1 MKHKVRKRKVRHHAK
16 DSAASL
22 VTLVAL
28 ALATPDASA
37 GPTGFQHERKSVFCI
52 ATRNQADQIV
62 AGLKA
67 AKISPDDISVVAPDH
82 DATHD
87 CAQGKQTK
95 ATEGTII
102 GAGTGGALGWVAGL
116 ATPAILGCDPWIA
129 GLSVGALGAAVLGLV
144 GGRVGRGIPH
154 VKWAGILVAVHAKH
168 SGELARAKAIFNK
181 AGAQD
186 GIALGEAS
194 VADSPPP
201 AWARRVRPSH
211 APATTTVETAAEP
224 PRHLK
229 PAMPQGMPRA
239 HVGHSEPALAA
250 APPAL
255 PVDAQWVQPE
265 GPQSWLFNGSTPTP
279 NGSGPDMS
287 ERGPDL
293 VEALREVVKRQR
305 EQCGLTKQ
313 AC

>member
-28 ALATPDASA
+28 ALATPDTSA

-67 AKISPDDISVVAPDH
+67 AKVSPDDISVVTPDH

-102 GAGTGGALGWVAGL
+102 GAGTGGVVGGALGWVAGL

-168 SGELARAKAIFNK
+168 SGELARAKAIFTK

-186 GIALGEAS
+186 GHARGEAS
-194 VADSPPP
+194 VADTPLP
-201 AWARRVRPSH
+201 AWARRVRP
-211 APATTTVETAAEP
+211 AETTVETAAAP
-224 PRHLK
+224 PR
-229 PAMPQGMPRA
+229 AQTGYFD
-239 HVGHSEPALAA
+239 PALAA
-250 APPAL
+250 ALPAL
-255 PVDAQWVQPE
+255 PVDGQWVQPKF
-265 GPQSWLFNGSTPTP
+265 PQSWLFEEFTPTP
-279 NGSGPDMS
+279 SATEPDES
-287 ERGPDL
+287 KRGPDL